1 MKMEGE
7 IYMIP
12 NRYTLKVAKAG
23 NNVRIADGVPVYH
36 EFFEV
41 NAGDTFEQAKEV
53 ERAILEA
60 FPAPKFQVTCYQS
73 YNGAMP
79 VDSFDWRA

>member
-1 MKMEGE
+1 
-7 IYMIP
+7 MIP

-23 NNVRIADGVPVYH
+23 NNVRVTDDVPVYH

-41 NAGDTFEQAKEV
+41 NAGDTFDQAKKV
-53 ERAILEA
+53 EKAIRSA
-60 FPAPKFQVTCYQS
+60 FPSPKFQVTCYQS